1 MTATAI
7 RREGAKRPASK
18 RPRVVV
24 AKKREPSRLMTLLR
38 STAARVPISAR
49 NVEQGITWGIVGIV
63 VVGAVMVA
71 QLLDVPHRV
80 ALTSGEALGRAGLSV
95 KHIDIRGIDRMER
108 LDVYAVALDQQSI
121 AMPLVDLNGVREK
134 LLRYG
139 WVADA
144 RVSRR
149 LPDTLVIDIV
159 ERRPAAVWQHAR
171 ELTLVD
177 ASGIVLAPV
186 KLDAM
191 PDLPLL
197 IGPDANTQATALT
210 ALMRHAPR
218 LKPVLDGAVWVG
230 GRRWNLRFQSGETL
244 MLPDGENQAAAALR
258 KFDELDAERRL
269 LGQGVQ
275 RFDMR
280 LPEQMAV
287 LPGLKQPLVP
297 KPATKTPNKTNGPGK
312 PLDPSLTT

>member
-1 MTATAI
+1 MTAAAI
-7 RREGAKRPASK
+7 KRGGAK
-18 RPRVVV
+18 PRRVSVR
-24 AKKREPSRLMTLLR
+24 KREPSRLAAMLR
-38 STAARVPISAR
+38 QAAAAVPISGR
-49 NVEQGITWGIVGIV
+49 TVERAITWGIVGIV
-63 VVGAVMVA
+63 VAGAMTVA
-71 QLLDVPHRV
+71 QMLDVPHRV
-80 ALTSGEALGRAGLSV
+80 AVASGEALGRAGLSV
-95 KHIDIRGIDRMER
+95 KHIDIRGIERMDR

-121 AMPLVDLNGVREK
+121 AMPLVDLDAVRAK

-159 ERRPAAVWQHAR
+159 EREPAAVWQHAR

-177 ASGIVLAPV
+177 AQGVVLAPV

-197 IGPDANTQATALT
+197 IGPDANTQSTALT
-210 ALMRHAPR
+210 ALMAHAPR

-230 GRRWNLRFQSGETL
+230 GRRWNLKFQSGETL
-244 MLPDGENQAAAALR
+244 MLPDGDRAAGALR
-258 KFDELDAERRL
+258 KFAELDAERRL

-287 LPGLKQPLVP
+287 LPGAKRALVP
-297 KPATKTPNKTNGPGK
+297 APSSAGDKPKTKPGAK

>member
-1 MTATAI
+1 MTAAAI
-7 RREGAKRPASK
+7 KRGGA
-18 RPRVVV
+18 RPRR
-24 AKKREPSRLMTLLR
+24 AAIKKHEPSRLAAALR
-38 STAARVPISAR
+38 RAAAGVPISAKT
-49 NVEQGITWGIVGIV
+49 VERAITWGIVGIV
-63 VVGAVMVA
+63 VVGAMTVA
-71 QLLDVPHRV
+71 QMLDVPHRV
-80 ALTSGEALGRAGLSV
+80 AVAGGEALGRAGLSV
-95 KHIDIRGIDRMER
+95 KHIDIRGIERMER

-121 AMPLVDLNGVREK
+121 AMPLVDLDAVRAK
-134 LLRYG
+134 LMRYG

-159 ERRPAAVWQHAR
+159 EREPAAVWQHAR

-177 ASGIVLAPV
+177 ATGIALAPV

-197 IGPDANTQATALT
+197 IGPDANTQSTELT
-210 ALMRHAPR
+210 ALMAHAPR

-230 GRRWNLRFQSGETL
+230 GRRWNLKFQSGETL
-244 MLPDGENQAAAALR
+244 MLPDGENRAAGALR
-258 KFDELDAERRL
+258 KFAELDAERRL

-287 LPGLKQPLVP
+287 LPGVKRALVP
-297 KPATKTPNKTNGPGK
+297 AARDADGGKPKAKTKPGTK
-312 PLDPSLTT
+312 PLDPTLTT